1 VNLLR
6 ALVTVSGMTLL
17 SRVLGFVRDFV
28 IARSFGAGSLTDA
41 FFVAFKLPNLLR
53 RLFAEGAFSQAFVPI
68 LGEYRNT
75 QGEARTRILLDN
87 TATALSLVL
96 FAVAALGVLAAPVLV
111 WISAPG
117 FAAEDGK
124 FALTVTLTRI
134 TFPYIFFM
142 SLTAMAAGILNT
154 WSRFAIPAFTP
165 VLLNVSFIGMAL
177 FAAPHFHPPVLAL
190 AWAVFI
196 GGALQLALQIPALLR
211 IGMLPRPSFNLIRAW
226 KDAGVRRVVRL
237 MAPAVLGV
245 SVSQVSL
252 LINTLFASFLAA
264 GSVSWLYY
272 ADRLMEFPA
281 GLLGVAL
288 GSILLPSLARCH
300 AKADGREYAALLD
313 WGLRLT
319 LLLALPAA
327 LGLAM
332 LAAPL
337 IAALFFHGEF
347 SVMDVEATRQAL
359 VAYSFGLTGIIL
371 IKVLAPGF
379 YARQNIRT
387 PVKIALISLFAT
399 QLMNLGFLLG
409 LGWLSFDL
417 DVSLDALRHIVAHRQ
432 EIRLG
437 HAGLALSIGLAAC
450 LNAFL
455 LYRGLRRQRI
465 YTPQPGWG
473 KFMAKLACALALM
486 FLVLFFGMGKT
497 RDWLQYTLFTRLL
510 HLSLLVA
517 ASAGVYFATLW
528 ALGFRL
534 ADFRRRAAGS
544 D

>member
-1 VNLLR
+1 LL
-6 ALVTVSGMTLL
+6 
-17 SRVLGFVRDFV
+17 
-28 IARSFGAGSLTDA
+28 
-41 FFVAFKLPNLLR
+41 N
-53 RLFAEGAFSQAFVPI
+53 
-68 LGEYRNT
+68 
-75 QGEARTRILLDN
+75 N
-87 TATALSLVL
+87 TATLLSLVL
-96 FAVAALGVLAAPVLV
+96 LGVSVLGVLIAPVLV

-117 FAAEDGK
+117 FAAEEGK

-165 VLLNVSFIGMAL
+165 VLLNLSFIGMAL
-177 FAAPHFHPPVLAL
+177 FAAPYFDPPVLAL

-196 GGALQLALQIPALLR
+196 GGVLQLALQIPALWR
-211 IGMLPRPSFNLIRAW
+211 IGMLPRPSWHLARAW
-226 KDAGVRRVVRL
+226 KDAGVRRIVRL

-288 GSILLPSLARCH
+288 GSILLPSLVRHH
-300 AKADGREYAALLD
+300 ASADTREYAALLD

-337 IAALFFHGEF
+337 IVTLFFYGEF
-347 SVMDVEATRQAL
+347 SAGDVSATQQAL

-387 PVKIALISLFAT
+387 PVKIAIISLAAT

-409 LGWLSFDL
+409 LGWFSFDL
-417 DVSLDALRHIVAHRQ
+417 DFSFDALRHIIARRQ

-450 LNAFL
+450 LNALL

-473 KFMAKLACALALM
+473 KFLAKLACALMAM
-486 FLVLFFGMGKT
+486 SLVLFFGMGNT
-497 RDWLQYTLFTRLL
+497 QDWLQYALFTRLL
-510 HLSLLVA
+510 HLSILVL

-528 ALGFRL
+528 AFGFRL
-534 ADFRRRAAGS
+534 ADFRRRAVGS